1 MEVTKIAPQSLSFRL
16 LATLRRFFRWLT
28 SPKVVLGLFMLAL
41 MIYLII
47 VPLYRMLETTLTVQN
62 RDLQVIP
69 GAVVG
74 QFTIYHWVR
83 MLTSKISAVMLYAPL
98 QHSLLVSAGA
108 TLLALLLGS
117 FMAWFVV
124 RTDMSGRKL
133 INGLAIIPYVM
144 PSWTIAM
151 AWTSDLQEPH
161 GRWHPGNSG
170 VSARP
175 WPTRLVFLWCD
186 THHDQQWTALL
197 HLFLLICVH
206 CIDVH

>member
-1 MEVTKIAPQSLSFRL
+1 MEVTKAAPHSLSFRF
-16 LATLRRFFRWLT
+16 LASSRRFFRWLA

-41 MIYLII
+41 MIYLIV

-62 RDLQVIP
+62 RDIQVIP

-83 MLTSKISAVMLYAPL
+83 MLTSKISAVMVYAPL

-151 AWTSDLQEPH
+151 AWTADLQKPH
-161 GRWHPGNSG
+161 RRWHPGNFG
-170 VSARP
+170 IFAWPWSARLVLL
-175 WPTRLVFLWCD
+175 WPHP
-186 THHDQQWTALL
+186 HHDQQRAALL
-197 HLFLLICVH
+197 HLLLLVCVN
-206 CIDVH
+206 CLDVH